1 MCIEWL
7 RTSNRNE
14 VLRNVIIQGNDIKNT
29 GKDGVVVQSYHHFSA
44 HNLRVIV
51 KDNDIQKCL
60 GEGLAIKN
68 LAIAQLE
75 IVGNNIC
82 RN

>member
-1 MCIEWL
+1 LI
-7 RTSNRNE
+7 
-14 VLRNVIIQGNDIKNT
+14 
-29 GKDGVVVQSYHHFSA
+29 QSYHHFSA
-44 HNLRVIV
+44 HNLRIIV
-51 KDNDIQKCL
+51 KDNDIQKCV

-82 RN
+82 KN